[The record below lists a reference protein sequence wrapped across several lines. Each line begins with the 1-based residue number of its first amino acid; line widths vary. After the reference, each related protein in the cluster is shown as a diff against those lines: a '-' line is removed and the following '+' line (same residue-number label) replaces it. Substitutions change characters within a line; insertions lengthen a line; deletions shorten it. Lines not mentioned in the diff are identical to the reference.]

1 MSTKGKNDPLEI
13 CYEKNEK
20 QKREREKDIKN
31 IEKMKTEKVRS
42 LGQFPKGLD
51 CVVEIS

>member
-1 MSTKGKNDPLEI
+1 MKKMKS
-13 CYEKNEK
+13 
-20 QKREREKDIKN
+20 KREREKKDIKN